1 MRLCSFHLV
10 LFLSVVVMTAHADE
24 GDPILHEFFSGQ
36 GDLPRPGDEAAAAEQ
51 VYGRTGPDDPL
62 NLGPDGPGARNGPA
76 PNEQD
81 TTLDRDTDLEGWLNY
96 FAVFEPTVAP
106 FKRVGS
112 RDAVLFER
120 GEPRLGISDETAR
133 RVRLDFGGPEPT
145 SDVFRATISVH
156 LEEGA
161 LIPIPSVAPNMDIHD
176 YTVQPPLTLRFS
188 RDGAGN
194 YFVQGDHD
202 GVATLEY
209 LVSAPNS
216 YFGGPL
222 PTNSL
227 LSDIPVRRRPNT
239 PEAIAPVAQEL
250 FELLGLSPSMPLAE
264 IVSETAAYFR
274 SFQALASPLEGR
286 TEDIYRDI
294 AFGGLGV
301 CRHRSF
307 AFVVT
312 MQAWGVPARY
322 LYNEAH
328 AFTEIWFPGVGW
340 RRIDLGGGA
349 EGLNVL
355 NASSSVLHSPP
366 SGDPIPTPSSYSESY
381 SAQVGQ
387 ESGTAEYAESNPD
400 GPWEEGAGTRLWDLP
415 PPAPRNARERE
426 HTPDGRDPSRIFLN
440 SADAE
445 AFRGEPM
452 TVRGQLT
459 DFNGVGLSDRPV
471 RIYLGPPDHRS
482 RGRVVP
488 LDLLVTDDAGL
499 VDGEVSLPQS
509 LPVGNWSVYLVFEGD
524 AEYAA
529 TRSR

>member
-1 MRLCSFHLV
+1 MRLSRFHPVFLV
-10 LFLSVVVMTAHADE
+10 FLVVATAQADE

-51 VYGRTGPDDPL
+51 IFGRSGPSDPL
-62 NLGPDGPGARNGPA
+62 NVGPDGPGARNGPA
-76 PNEQD
+76 PDESD

-96 FAVFEPTVAP
+96 FAVFDPTVAP

-112 RDAVLFER
+112 RDAVLVER
-120 GEPRLGISDETAR
+120 GEPRLGIGNETAR
-133 RVRLDFGGPEPT
+133 RVRLDFGGPEVT
-145 SDVFRATISVH
+145 SDVFRGTIAVN
-156 LEEGA
+156 LESGA

-176 YTVQPPLTLRFS
+176 YTVRPPLTLRFS

-202 GVATLEY
+202 GVVNLEY
-209 LVSAPNS
+209 VVSAPKS

-222 PTNSL
+222 PSDSF
-227 LSDIPVRRRPNT
+227 LSDIPARSRPQT
-239 PEAIAPVAQEL
+239 PDAITAVAAEL
-250 FELLGLSPSMPLAE
+250 FEALNLNRTLPLSE
-264 IVSETAAYFR
+264 IVGDTAAYFR
-274 SFQALASPLEGR
+274 SFQALAFPMEGR

-328 AFTEIWFPGVGW
+328 AFTEVWFPEIGW

-355 NASSSVLHSPP
+355 NASSTVLHSPP
-366 SGDPIPTPSSYSESY
+366 SGDPIPTPSTYTESY

-387 ESGTAEYAESNPD
+387 ESGETTYAESNPD
-400 GPWEEGAGTRLWDLP
+400 GPWEEGSGTRLWDLP

-445 AFRGEPM
+445 AYRGEPM
-452 TVRGQLT
+452 SVRGQLT
-459 DFNGVGLSDRPV
+459 DFHGVGLSDRPIRV
-471 RIYLGPPDHRS
+471 YLGPPDHRS

-488 LDLLVTDDAGL
+488 LDLLVTDEAGL